1 MTSEAQ
7 KRAIAKWQNENMKVL
22 SCKVKKD
29 KAEEL
34 RVYAENQG
42 LTINKFATLA
52 INYCYMKLHRK
63 SCNTT
68 KCL

>member
-1 MTSEAQ
+1 MPSEA
-7 KRAIAKWQNENMKVL
+7 KKKAIAKWQSENMKVL

-52 INYCYMKLHRK
+52 MEYCKNNNILL
-63 SCNTT
+63 NTD
-68 KCL
+68 K